1 MPDDIGSHPQPT
13 AAAANPPAAAE
24 ASASNNGA
32 RRKRALTILAAVIVG
47 AVVLWGVY
55 WLLIGSRH
63 VSTDNAYVNA
73 DTAQVTALV
82 AGQIVAAPVGETQ
95 MVKKGQVLAVIDP
108 ADYQLAVERA
118 RAELGQ
124 AERRVGQY
132 FANDEALAAQTS
144 ARNADIA
151 RAEAQLASARSDFSR
166 AEVEYGRRRNLS
178 ASGAVS
184 GDELTQAENRFQA
197 AKAALSA
204 AQAGLAQAK
213 ANAAQSVGQQKAA
226 NALVAGADAKSNPE
240 VASARAR
247 LAQAELD
254 LSRTTIRSPVD
265 GVVARKQAVVGQKI
279 ANGAPVMSVVPIQAA
294 YVDANFKE
302 VQLRKV
308 RPGQDVELT
317 SDLYGKGVKFHGKV
331 TGMAGGTGSAFAL
344 IPAQNAT
351 GNWIKVVQRL
361 PVRITLDPKELA
373 EHPLRVGLSMDAV
386 IDVSKQ

>member
-1 MPDDIGSHPQPT
+1 MPDDIGTHPQAAT
-13 AAAANPPAAAE
+13 AAAAPVAAPAA
-24 ASASNNGA
+24 SAPA
-32 RRKRALTILAAVIVG
+32 AKRKRLFMILGAVILAA
-47 AVVLWGVY
+47 AVLWGLY

-63 VSTDNAYVNA
+63 VSTDNAYVGA

-82 AGQIVAAPVGETQ
+82 SGPIVQTPVGETAV
-95 MVKKGQVLAVIDP
+95 VKKGQVIAVIEP
-108 ADYQLAVERA
+108 ADYQLAVDRA

-144 ARNADIA
+144 ARTADIA
-151 RAEAQLASARSDFSR
+151 RAEALLASARSDYSR

-197 AKAALSA
+197 AKAGLAA
-204 AQAGLAQAK
+204 AQAGLAQAR
-213 ANAAQSVGQQKAA
+213 AAQAQSAGQQKGAA
-226 NALVAGADAKSNPE
+226 ALVAGAGVKDNPE
-240 VASARAR
+240 VAAARAR

-254 LSRTTIRSPVD
+254 LARTVIRAPVD
-265 GVVARKQAVVGQKI
+265 GIVARKNVVVGQKI
-279 ANGAPVMSVVPIQAA
+279 ANGAPVMSIVPIQTA

-308 RPGQDVELT
+308 RPGQPVELT

-331 TGMAGGTGSAFAL
+331 SGVGGGTGSAFAL

-351 GNWIKVVQRL
+351 GNWIKVVQRV
-361 PVRITLDPKELA
+361 PVRIVLDPKELA

-386 IDVSKQ
+386 IDVSK

>member
-13 AAAANPPAAAE
+13 AAATDV
-24 ASASNNGA
+24 ASNNGV
-32 RRKRALTILAAVIVG
+32 RRKRMLTILAAVIIG
-47 AVVLWGVY
+47 AAVLWGLY
-55 WLLIGSRH
+55 WLLVGSRH

-82 AGQIVAAPVGETQ
+82 AGQIIQAPVSETQ

-108 ADYQLAVERA
+108 ADYQLAVDRA

-178 ASGAVS
+178 GSGAVS

-204 AQAGLAQAK
+204 AQAGLAQAR

-240 VASARAR
+240 VTSARAR

-351 GNWIKVVQRL
+351 GNWIKVVQRV

>member
-1 MPDDIGSHPQPT
+1 MPDDIGSHPQPALT
-13 AAAANPPAAAE
+13 GDAQGKP
-24 ASASNNGA
+24 ASNNGA
-32 RRKRALTILAAVIVG
+32 RRKRLFMILGG
-47 AVVLWGVY
+47 AVAGAAVLWGGY
-55 WLLIGSRH
+55 WLLIGSH
-63 VSTDNAYVNA
+63 YVATDNAYVNA

-82 AGQIVAAPVGETQ
+82 AGQIIEAPVSETQ
-95 MVKKGQVLAVIDP
+95 MVKKGQVLALIDP
-108 ADYQLAVERA
+108 ADYRLAVERA

-132 FANDEALAAQTS
+132 FANDEALSAQTS

-197 AKAALSA
+197 ARAALTA
-204 AQAGLAQAK
+204 AQAGLAQAR

-226 NALVAGADAKSNPE
+226 NALIAGTDAKTNPE
-240 VASARAR
+240 VAAARAR

-265 GVVARKQAVVGQKI
+265 GVVARKQVVVGQKI
-279 ANGAPVMSVVPIQAA
+279 ANGAPVMSVVPIQSA

-308 RPGQDVELT
+308 RAGQPVELT
-317 SDLYGKGVKFHGKV
+317 SDLYGKSVKFHGKV
-331 TGMAGGTGSAFAL
+331 AGLAGGTGSAFAL

-351 GNWIKVVQRL
+351 GNWIKVVQRV
-361 PVRITLDPKELA
+361 PVRIVLDPKELA
-373 EHPLRVGLSMDAV
+373 EHPLRVGLSMEAT
-386 IDVSKQ
+386 IDVSKR

>member
-1 MPDDIGSHPQPT
+1 MPDDIGSHPQPAKPAT
-13 AAAANPPAAAE
+13 AAPAAPAV
-24 ASASNNGA
+24 SNNGA
-32 RRKRALTILAAVIVG
+32 RRKRMLKILAAVVVG
-47 AVVLWGVY
+47 VALLWGVY

-82 AGQIVAAPVGETQ
+82 AGQIVEAPVSETQ

-108 ADYQLAVERA
+108 ADYRLAVDTA
-118 RAELGQ
+118 RAQLGQ

-132 FANDEALAAQTS
+132 YANDEALTAQTA
-144 ARNADIA
+144 ARKADIA
-151 RAEAQLASARSDFSR
+151 RAEAQLASAQSDYSR
-166 AEVEYGRRRNLS
+166 AQVEYGRRRNLS
-178 ASGAVS
+178 ESGAVS

-197 AKAALSA
+197 AKAALAA
-204 AQAGLAQAK
+204 AQAGLAQAR
-213 ANAAQSVGQQKAA
+213 ATAAQSAGQQKAA
-226 NALVAGADAKSNPE
+226 NALVAGVDANANPE
-240 VASARAR
+240 VAAARAR

-308 RPGQDVELT
+308 RAGQSVELT

-331 TGMAGGTGSAFAL
+331 AGMAGGTGSAFAL

-351 GNWIKVVQRL
+351 GNWIKVVQRV
-361 PVRITLDPKELA
+361 PVRIILDPRELA

-386 IDVSKQ
+386 IDVAER